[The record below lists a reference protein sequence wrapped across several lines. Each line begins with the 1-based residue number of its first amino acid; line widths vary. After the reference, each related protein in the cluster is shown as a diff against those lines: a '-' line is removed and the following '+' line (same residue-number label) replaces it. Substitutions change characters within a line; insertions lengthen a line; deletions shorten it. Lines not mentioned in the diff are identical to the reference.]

1 MAQQNFFGQLY
12 VDLSTHLK
20 AAVPK
25 LKWIDMDFGQ
35 LEHFEYKP
43 EVAFPC
49 SLVDF
54 LAANYSNTSN
64 LDQIG
69 DVLVQI
75 RLGFAPFSQ
84 SHQTAPLNVKEKA
97 LEYFTIEQEIYQA
110 IQGWQNSFTDPFIRV
125 SAATDSRFEEI
136 GLRVR
141 LLTFSTS
148 YHDESAGTVYT
159 KRPANLE
166 IDSISPL

>member
-12 VDLSTHLK
+12 VDLSERLK

-25 LKWIDMDFGQ
+25 IKWVDMDFGQ

-49 SLVDF
+49 SLIDF
-54 LAANYSNTSN
+54 PAANYSNISN

-69 DVLVQI
+69 EVLIQI
-75 RLGFAPFSQ
+75 RLGFTPFSQ
-84 SHQTAPLNVKEKA
+84 SYQAAPLSVKEKA
-97 LEYFTIEQEIYQA
+97 LDYFTIEQEVFEA
-110 IQGWQNSFTDPFIRV
+110 VQGWNNSFTQPFIRV
-125 SAATDSRFEEI
+125 NAVTDSRFEEM

-148 YHDESAGTVYT
+148 YEDTSPGPVYT
-159 KRPANLE
+159 KTPATLQVDIN
-166 IDSISPL
+166 P